1 MFLPSVTV
9 VAERLCFHRC
19 LSVHG
24 VGGHACMAAGACV
37 AGGIKYV
44 LMYQYPILAGFRVRF
59 L

>member
-9 VAERLCFHRC
+9 VAERLCFQRC

-24 VGGHACMAAGACV
+24 GGMHGRGACV